1 MLDTQFTN
9 GPAPSSSSPPLL
21 FTAGAEDV
29 TLMLFA
35 GNTVDGKPA
44 NAKDLVIESDSPGSW
59 LHMIGEVVSFF
70 CFVFVFVFPTQHPAS
85 CGLVPDSAIT
95 PRHTI
100 SETNAVHADI
110 CCMI

>member
-1 MLDTQFTN
+1 VLDTQFTN

-35 GNTVDGKPA
+35 RNTVDDKPA

-59 LHMIGEVVSFF
+59 LHMIGEVVSFLLCFF
-70 CFVFVFVFPTQHPAS
+70 CFFSHATSSVMRARARQWHHTRH
-85 CGLVPDSAIT
+85 AISQT
-95 PRHTI
+95 NVVHTNI
-100 SETNAVHADI
+100 S
-110 CCMI
+110 CMI

>member
-1 MLDTQFTN
+1 VLDTQFTN

-44 NAKDLVIESDSPGSW
+44 NANDLVIESDSPGSW
-59 LHMIGEVVSFF
+59 LHMIGGVFF
-70 CFVFVFVFPTQHPAS
+70 VLFFVLFF
-85 CGLVPDSAIT
+85 
-95 PRHTI
+95 HTT
-100 SETNAVHADI
+100 SSVMRARA
-110 CCMI
+110 